1 MINITLSSSV
11 DGIPLTKSY
20 KTTLVII
27 EPTESQTDIAE
38 DEFSTID
45 LVIIEPT
52 ESQTDIAEDEFSTI
66 EIETN
71 REILEKEVKDIS
83 DSIIFS
89 SVPLSTALT

>member
-1 MINITLSSSV
+1 MINITLSLSV

-20 KTTLVII
+20 KTT
-27 EPTESQTDIAE
+27 
-38 DEFSTID
+38 